1 MCLHSDAL
9 DLIQAVHCRLS
20 KGDNEQDDTNWRR
33 WFPVGELNLVHLTGW
48 KGRYINEYS
57 RL

>member
-1 MCLHSDAL
+1 MCLHIDAL

-33 WFPVGELNLVHLTGW
+33 WCPVGELNPVHLTGW
-48 KGRYINEYS
+48 KGRYINEY
-57 RL
+57 